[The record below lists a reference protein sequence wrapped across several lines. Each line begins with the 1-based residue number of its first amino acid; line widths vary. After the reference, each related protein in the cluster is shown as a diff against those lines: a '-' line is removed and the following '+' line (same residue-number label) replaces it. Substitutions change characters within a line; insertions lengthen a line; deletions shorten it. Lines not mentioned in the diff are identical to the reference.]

1 MNVLKVYFI
10 ELSLTCPGLIVP
22 GHHAIVGSLIPPSNV
37 VSLPHKKGSLDPPH
51 IMDKNIHIILFSYII
66 IYSNPYLFL

>member
-51 IMDKNIHIILFSYII
+51 THHG
-66 IYSNPYLFL
+66 